1 MDNELIK
8 RFKQI
13 DIENI
18 VFVIFIIL
26 LLLGYY
32 ANSREKDYF
41 INKEKEAK
49 QDYYHIMIFI
59 FLVTVI
65 ISGYYTYSSYQDIVN
80 LRYEDNSRR
89 KAFANL
95 SFISSLLALIASI
108 ILLYI
113 AITDT
118 EIDAEIS
125 L

>member
-1 MDNELIK
+1 MDNEL
-8 RFKQI
+8 RERLRQI

-41 INKEKEAK
+41 INKDKEAK
-49 QDYYHIMIFI
+49 EEYYHIIVFI

-65 ISGYYTYSSYQDIVN
+65 ISAYYTYSSYKDIVN

-89 KAFANL
+89 KTFANL